1 MIRRGRLACLA
12 ALALA
17 GVPGCGRT
25 SDESPASP
33 RKVRVSFT
41 RHLSWGPLMI
51 ADAEGFFA
59 DENLDVEFV
68 PLMRPEESLVALV
81 TGDIDVRPG
90 PLSAGMLSAI
100 ARGATVR
107 IVAGMGNLEAGSC
120 TYYGIVLRPGLDTA
134 GTPRIRRMRA
144 SQDGATRFI
153 AEHMLSQRNMTF
165 GGIETVRVPEA
176 VMAMA
181 LESGSLDAV
190 AWSEPALT
198 RLKKVGTLWLSGQDA
213 VPGFQWAVVVF
224 GDRLL
229 NRERDTGMRFIRAY
243 QRGVAQYR
251 QGKTERNVE
260 IIARATEETPEHT
273 REVCWPDF
281 RPDSRINWES
291 IAAFQRWANGEGF
304 MNRTL
309 TLEQAF
315 DSSFMAADALAA
327 SSRSP

>member
-25 SDESPASP
+25 PDESPASP

-229 NRERDTGMRFIRAY
+229 NRERDVGMRFIRAY

-291 IAAFQRWANGEGF
+291 IAAFQRWANAEGF

>member
-1 MIRRGRLACLA
+1 
-12 ALALA
+12 
-17 GVPGCGRT
+17 
-25 SDESPASP
+25 
-33 RKVRVSFT
+33 
-41 RHLSWGPLMI
+41 MI

-107 IVAGMGNLEAGSC
+107 IVGGMGNLEAGSC

-153 AEHMLSQRNMTF
+153 AEHMLAQRNMTF

-213 VPGFQWAVVVF
+213 VPGFQWAVVAF

-229 NRERDTGMRFIRAY
+229 NRERDVGMRFIRAY

-281 RPDSRINWES
+281 RPGSRINWES
-291 IAAFQRWANGEGF
+291 IAAFQRWANAEGF

-315 DSSFMAADALAA
+315 DSSFVAAGALPT